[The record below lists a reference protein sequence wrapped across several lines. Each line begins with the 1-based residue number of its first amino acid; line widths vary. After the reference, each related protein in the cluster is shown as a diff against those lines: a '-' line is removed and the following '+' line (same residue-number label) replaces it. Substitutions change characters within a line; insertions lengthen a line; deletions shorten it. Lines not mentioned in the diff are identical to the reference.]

1 MTRTIKPTRNDRVTQ
16 RLRLLGWALVA
27 ALLVT
32 PAVAMRFTAEV
43 QWTTSDFVFAGVIL
57 IGAGVVAELAVRAS
71 SDWSYRIG
79 AGLAVLASVLLVWIN
94 GAVGI
99 IGSEDNPANLLYLA
113 VIAAVFIG
121 AVATRFRA
129 EGLARVMICA
139 AVLQVLIGAV
149 AVMQQWMTVGGLIA
163 SNMLA
168 VKALQPVAGLVSNWR
183 SLAIAAEAAKR
194 LEKVLAEPVEQPV
207 QEVELP
213 QPQGLLGLGHLFSLP
228 GLGIAAVMAA
238 VAARR
243 RRARPW
249 MAFAAGL
256 AACSIGFAV
265 AQIVACRSLMYC
277 GALPGKIG

>member
-149 AVMQQWMTVGGLIA
+149 AVMRGWGEGAENWPRPVIVLSIMFALTWLA
-163 SNMLA
+163 SASLFHGA
-168 VKALQPVAGLVSNWR
+168 ERALQSADRSNR
-183 SLAIAAEAAKR
+183 
-194 LEKVLAEPVEQPV
+194 
-207 QEVELP
+207 
-213 QPQGLLGLGHLFSLP
+213 
-228 GLGIAAVMAA
+228 
-238 VAARR
+238 
-243 RRARPW
+243 
-249 MAFAAGL
+249 
-256 AACSIGFAV
+256 
-265 AQIVACRSLMYC
+265 
-277 GALPGKIG
+277 

>member
-16 RLRLLGWALVA
+16 RLRLLGWTLVV

-32 PAVAMRFTAEV
+32 PAVAMRFTEEV
-43 QWTTSDFVFAGVIL
+43 QWSTSDFVFAGVIL

-129 EGLARVMICA
+129 DGLARVMICSA
-139 AVLQVLIGAV
+139 MLQMLIG
-149 AVMQQWMTVGGLIA
+149 G
-163 SNMLA
+163 LA
-168 VKALQPVAGLVSNWR
+168 VVRGWGEGAENWPRPVIVLSLVFALMWLASA
-183 SLAIAAEAAKR
+183 SLFHR
-194 LEKVLAEPVEQPV
+194 
-207 QEVELP
+207 
-213 QPQGLLGLGHLFSLP
+213 
-228 GLGIAAVMAA
+228 
-238 VAARR
+238 AARAVR
-243 RRARPW
+243 SGRPTDPAR
-249 MAFAAGL
+249 
-256 AACSIGFAV
+256 
-265 AQIVACRSLMYC
+265 
-277 GALPGKIG
+277 